1 MRLTRVGFWVALIT
15 AGISASA
22 AAQSDG
28 RLSGSRSGYSY
39 VREATGDVSVI
50 SRYNGRVAARRNLPI
65 TAGDEIEVSEGSRAE
80 ISLADGNLLH
90 IGGGTRARFVSLRE
104 QQGVDDEFSAIEL
117 EEGSVILT
125 AVGADEDALPR
136 IDTED
141 ATVYLS
147 AGARARVNADRR
159 GTSVIARAGRMEV
172 RTPDGRHTLRSGEY
186 MMVPGE
192 EEPEIARGSFSRD
205 RFDLWAAD
213 RISALYETP
222 SASARYVDDEYDS
235 EVVALDGYGDWNYN
249 ETYSTHV
256 WSPRVSVG
264 WTPYSY
270 GSWYYTPIGLSWW
283 SYDPWGWYPHHY
295 GSWFFDTGWNRW
307 CWAPSYAYSPAWV
320 YWAYTPSYVGWCPT
334 GYYSFYSP
342 WWNNYYR
349 HWGFSRRGG
358 VHFAIHGSFSTR
370 NVDFR
375 GWNFVG
381 SRDFGVSARMD
392 VIPGSRIA
400 DRIGDR
406 VAVSSRPFVVEGRGA
421 STRDAIRDYVR
432 EAPRVIERTSNPDAG
447 RMAPVLARQRELPA
461 ETQQALRGRAVVV
474 EGNRLGGPGVADVA
488 PRGAMIERGR
498 TMREINMREPRGGD
512 APARSAESTAVEG
525 SPGSRGR
532 VAREVPNRDARST
545 RPERATAAPSSS
557 EEGWRGRGRSVP
569 GAPANEAGREAREDR
584 SQASPR
590 AVIRRDRE
598 EAPRPSPAQAEPAQR
613 DWRGRGRASEAPAVR
628 DAPREAP
635 ADRSWRSREV
645 REAPPAVRIIEGAVP
660 GRRSAEPRE
669 APHPRSIERPSE
681 SRWEPRPAMRSRQ
694 APPPAE
700 VRRGEPPPRV
710 RESARPQRDAP
721 SRRSVERAPAPPPP
735 QARSQSSS
743 SPRSA
748 PPARDSGRGRKKD

>member
-1 MRLTRVGFWVALIT
+1 MALIT
-15 AGISASA
+15 AGIAAHA
-22 AAQSDG
+22 AAQSDA
-28 RLSGSRSGYSY
+28 RSGYSY

-50 SRYNGRVAARRNLPI
+50 SRYNGRITARRNLPI

-80 ISLADGNLLH
+80 IALADGNLLH

-104 QQGVDDEFSAIEL
+104 QQGEDDEVSAVEL
-117 EEGSVILT
+117 EEGSLILT

-186 MMVPGE
+186 LIVQGD

-213 RISALYETP
+213 RISSLYETP
-222 SASARYVDDEYDS
+222 SASARYVDDQYDS
-235 EVVALDGYGDWNYN
+235 EVVALDGYGDWQYSD
-249 ETYSTHV
+249 TYSTHV
-256 WSPRVSVG
+256 WSPRVSAG

-270 GSWYYTPIGLSWW
+270 GSWYYTPIGLTWW

-295 GSWFFDTGWNRW
+295 GSWFFDVGWNRW
-307 CWAPSYAYSPAWV
+307 CWAPAYAYSPAWV

-349 HWGFSRRGG
+349 HWGFSRRSG

-421 STRDAIRDYVR
+421 STREAIRDYVR
-432 EAPRVIERTSNPDAG
+432 EAPRVIERTSNPDSG

-461 ETQQALRGRAVVV
+461 DTQQALRGRAVVV
-474 EGNRLGGPGVADVA
+474 EGNRLGGPGVSDVA
-488 PRGAMIERGR
+488 PRGAVIERGR
-498 TMREINMREPRGGD
+498 TMREIDMRETRGGQ
-512 APARSAESTAVEG
+512 APARSAESSASEA

-532 VAREVPNRDARST
+532 VVREVPGRDAASP
-545 RPERATAAPSSS
+545 RPGRATTAPSA
-557 EEGWRGRGRSVP
+557 EEGWRGRGRNVP
-569 GAPANEAGREAREDR
+569 AEPASESGREAREDR
-584 SQASPR
+584 SPAAPR
-590 AVIRRDRE
+590 PVIRRED
-598 EAPRPSPAQAEPAQR
+598 APRPAPAQAEPSER
-613 DWRGRGRASEAPAVR
+613 DWRGRGRAPQAAEPPAVR

-635 ADRSWRSREV
+635 SDRSWRS

-669 APHPRSIERPSE
+669 APQPRAIERPDE
-681 SRWEPRPAMRSRQ
+681 SRWEPRPAMRSRE
-694 APPPAE
+694 APPPEA
-700 VRRGEPPPRV
+700 RRAEPPRS
-710 RESARPQRDAP
+710 RESARPQRDNP
-721 SRRSVERAPAPPPP
+721 SPRSVERSAPPPPP

-743 SPRSA
+743 RSA